1 MSLIFKTNTGRLI
14 DIGILILR
22 IGISFGFI
30 WAGIGKVSDPV
41 GFAQML
47 QAMAGIDPMISTNMA
62 MMIGMAELVSGML
75 ILVGLITRLAAVF
88 QIIILIG
95 AMVMFGFDFT
105 KGPAIWKDPAMLGL
119 AIMLVLSGSGKIG
132 IDQIIAKKFNRV
144 HQQYEDLK

>member
-22 IGISFGFI
+22 IGIAFGFI

-41 GFAQML
+41 GFGQML
-47 QAMAGIDPMISTNMA
+47 QSMAGIDPMMATSMA
-62 MMIGMAELVSGML
+62 MLIGTAELVSGIL
-75 ILVGLITRLAAVF
+75 ILVGLVTRLAALF

-95 AMVMFGFDFT
+95 AMMMFGFDFT
-105 KGPAIWKDPAMLGL
+105 QGPAIWKDPSMLGL

-132 IDQIIAKKFNRV
+132 IDHIIAKKFKGS
-144 HQQYEDLK
+144 LAT